1 MNDEVNGFIFNSIG
15 DLLEEPENPSLEL
28 LVATRDLL
36 LQKESYIRASR
47 IQHRINVI
55 IMAN

>member
-1 MNDEVNGFIFNSIG
+1 MSDEVNGFVFNSIG

-36 LQKESYIRASR
+36 LQTKSYIRAAR
-47 IQHRINVI
+47 IQHRINAI
-55 IMAN
+55 LMAN